1 MVKTN
6 KDMKYM
12 KTNIMVA
19 AAALAVVSALS
30 VSCATGKKANDGGAM
45 NAAGGLVTGGNAGNN
60 EAVKSA
66 EMLDDD
72 CLVLSDEQYNR
83 FVDGSNRFAFKLFKH
98 TLGLESEVVSPL
110 SVSYLM
116 GMLANGASG
125 QTLDEIVKTMGCE
138 GMSVDDINA
147 ACKTMMQRAASAD
160 ASTVVNVANYVA
172 LNRQYRLKGTFSA
185 ALADSYSAG
194 VEQLDF
200 TLPQTPE
207 HINEWCASHT
217 GGMIPQ
223 IVDDVD
229 PGAVSYIMN
238 AIYFNGTWADKF
250 DKSMTKTERFRG
262 YTRDVKRVPMMHNNG
277 KYMYCSRDGYAAV
290 AMPYGNGSYRMTV
303 VLPDEGKGVS
313 DIMRSFDEKT
323 FASLPRNMSEC
334 IVDLKLPRFTTN
346 MTLPLNDIVSSLGA
360 PTMFGPEADF
370 SRLADGRMLVSK
382 MLQKAKIEVS
392 EEGTKAAAVTVAIM
406 TTTALAPQPLHVDFH
421 ADRPFAYIISDS
433 ATGTILFMGQYA
445 GD

>member
-1 MVKTN
+1 MKNNIVKT
-6 KDMKYM
+6 
-12 KTNIMVA
+12 

-30 VSCATGKKANDGGAM
+30 ASCATGKKATDAGTANAVGGI
-45 NAAGGLVTGGNAGNN
+45 NKGNNAGNN

-66 EMLDDD
+66 DMLADD
-72 CLVLSDEQYNR
+72 CLVLSDNQYNR
-83 FVDGSNRFAFKLFKH
+83 FVDGSNAFAFKLFKQ
-98 TLGLESEVVSPL
+98 TLGLESGVVSPL

-138 GMSVDDINA
+138 GMNVDDINA

-160 ASTVVNVANYVA
+160 ASTVVSVANYVA
-172 LNRQYRLKGTFSA
+172 LNKQFRLNSTFSA
-185 ALADSYSAG
+185 TLADSYKAG

-200 TLPQTPE
+200 TSPQTPAR
-207 HINEWCASHT
+207 INNWCASHT

-223 IVDDVD
+223 IVDNVD

-238 AIYFNGTWADKF
+238 AIYFNGTWTDKF
-250 DKSMTKTERFRG
+250 DKAMTKTERFSG

-290 AMPYGNGSYRMTV
+290 VLPYGNGSYRMTV
-303 VLPDEGKGVS
+303 ILPDGGKGVA
-313 DIMRSFDEKT
+313 DVMRSFDDKT
-323 FASLPRNMSEC
+323 FAVLPRDMTEC
-334 IVDLKLPRFTTN
+334 IVDLKLPRFTTSIT
-346 MTLPLNDIVSSLGA
+346 MPLNGIMSSLGA
-360 PTMFGPEADF
+360 PTMFSSEADF
-370 SRLADGRMLVSK
+370 SRLADGRMMVSK

-392 EEGTKAAAVTVAIM
+392 EEGTKAAAVTAVIM
-406 TTTALAPQPLHVDFH
+406 TTTALAPEPRHVEFH

-433 ATGTILFMGQYA
+433 TTGTILFMGQYA

>member
-1 MVKTN
+1 MKNNIVK
-6 KDMKYM
+6 
-12 KTNIMVA
+12 A

-30 VSCATGKKANDGGAM
+30 ASCATGKKVNDAGAANAVGGT
-45 NAAGGLVTGGNAGNN
+45 NTGSNAGNN

-66 EMLDDD
+66 DMLDDD

-83 FVDGSNRFAFKLFKH
+83 FVGGSNAFAFKLFKQ
-98 TLGLESEVVSPL
+98 TLGLESGVVSPL

-125 QTLDEIVKTMGCE
+125 QTLDEIVKAMGCE
-138 GMSVDDINA
+138 GMSVADINA
-147 ACKTMMQRAASAD
+147 ACKSMMQRAASAD

-172 LNRQYRLKGTFSA
+172 LNKQYHLNGTFSA
-185 ALADSYSAG
+185 ALADSYKAG

-200 TLPQTPE
+200 TSAQTPG
-207 HINEWCASHT
+207 HINNWCASHT

-223 IVDDVD
+223 IVDNVA

-250 DKSMTKTERFRG
+250 DKAMTKTGRFSG

-277 KYMYCSRDGYAAV
+277 KYMYCSCDGYASV
-290 AMPYGNGSYRMTV
+290 ALPYGNGSYRMTV
-303 VLPDEGKGVS
+303 ILPDEGKGVA
-313 DIMRSFDEKT
+313 DIMSSFGEKE
-323 FASLPRNMSEC
+323 FAALPRKMSEC
-334 IVDLKLPRFTTN
+334 IVDLKLPRFTTSV
-346 MTLPLNDIVSSLGA
+346 TLPLNSIISSLGA
-360 PTMFGPEADF
+360 PTMFGSAADF
-370 SRLADGRMLVSK
+370 SRLADGRVLVSQ

-406 TTTALAPQPLHVDFH
+406 TTTALAPEPRRVEFH

-433 ATGTILFMGQYA
+433 NTGTILFMGQYA

>member
-1 MVKTN
+1 MA
-6 KDMKYM
+6 
-12 KTNIMVA
+12 A
-19 AAALAVVSALS
+19 AAALAVVSALTA
-30 VSCATGKKANDGGAM
+30 SCATGKKAVDKGSA
-45 NAAGGLVTGGNAGNN
+45 NAAGNINTAGNGGSN

-66 EMLDDD
+66 DMLADD

-83 FVDGSNRFAFKLFKH
+83 FVNGSNAFAFRLFKH
-98 TLGLESEVVSPL
+98 TLGMDSEVISPL

-138 GMSVDDINA
+138 GMSVADINA

-160 ASTVVNVANYVA
+160 ASTVVNLANYVA
-172 LNRQYRLKGTFSA
+172 LNRQYRLNANFSA
-185 ALADSYSAG
+185 ALADSYKAG
-194 VEQLDF
+194 VEQIDF
-200 TLPQTPE
+200 TSPQATE
-207 HINEWCASHT
+207 HINSWCASHT

-223 IVDDVD
+223 IVDNVD

-250 DKSMTKTERFRG
+250 DEAMTKTERFSG

-290 AMPYGNGSYRMTV
+290 ALPYGNGSYRMTV
-303 VLPDEGKGVS
+303 ILPDEGKGVA
-313 DIMRSFDEKT
+313 DIMRGFDEKA
-323 FASLPRNMSEC
+323 FASLPRNMAEC
-334 IVDLKLPRFTTN
+334 IVDLKLPRFTTSV
-346 MTLPLNDIVSSLGA
+346 TLPLNGIVSNLGA
-360 PTMFGPEADF
+360 PTMFSSGADF
-370 SRLADGRMLVSK
+370 SRLADGRMLVSQ

-392 EEGTKAAAVTVAIM
+392 EQGTKAAAVTAAIM
-406 TTTALAPQPLHVDFH
+406 TTTALAPEPRRVEFH

-433 ATGTILFMGQYA
+433 TTGTILFIGQYA